1 MPYIPQQRKLGV
13 FSHSKNFGAGRSR
26 QNPDFQR
33 NRFRSKVL
41 KQGSKARFPSKVPKQ
56 FQSNSQASFP
66 SKLPKQA
73 SKRFPKTGFQARFLP
88 NRFPRKVPKQGSQA
102 RFPRSAS
109 KVPKARL
116 PGTGSH
122 WFLKVPKNRKVPK
135 QGIQEKVQKVPRNRF
150 PWVPKQNSQET
161 APKQGSQER
170 FRSKVPRNRFPS
182 KVTKNRFPR
191 TDL

>member
-41 KQGSKARFPSKVPKQ
+41 KQGSRARFPSNSKAIPKQASQASFQKVPKNRFPSKVPTKQ
-56 FQSNSQASFP
+56 
-66 SKLPKQA
+66 
-73 SKRFPKTGFQARFLP
+73 
-88 NRFPRKVPKQGSQA
+88 VPTQGPQA

>member
-73 SKRFPKTGFQARFLP
+73 SQASFPSKVPKGSQKQVSKQGSYQTGSQARSP
-88 NRFPRKVPKQGSQA
+88 SKVPKQGSQGAQA
-102 RFPRSAS
+102 RFQR
-109 KVPKARL
+109 
-116 PGTGSH
+116 
-122 WFLKVPKNRKVPK
+122 FPK
-135 QGIQEKVQKVPRNRF
+135 QGCQEQVPID
-150 PWVPKQNSQET
+150 S
-161 APKQGSQER
+161 
-170 FRSKVPRNRFPS
+170 
-182 KVTKNRFPR
+182 
-191 TDL
+191 